1 MASAYFTFPAL
12 LVIYAAQRA
21 VELRAALNGPRF
33 ASLPKSLHFGA
44 LRPAAAVE

>member
-21 VELRAALNGPRF
+21 GELRAALGGPRF
-33 ASLPKSLHFGA
+33 VSLPKSIHTGA
-44 LRPAAAVE
+44 LRPA